1 MILPSALMNSLR
13 MLQVSRLRQAPNRAT
28 VSEPRPAA
36 SDAMRCTAMQPV
48 NDGNDFLCSRSEHQ
62 AKASANCSKL
72 QARPSILC
80 PEDPE
85 ANKVNE
91 CKLLIDGGYKKP
103 SKAQRMLCGPKTAR
117 IRVLKSCRGHCWS
130 KQGCGTS
137 PHWIA
142 SLPSPRTDFRQT
154 VGEKFGRTAAHPS
167 SKRVRVRANECK
179 GLRCAAWD
187 VKSSHLYTGPSSHL
201 STIVSTFSP
210 AKSLPRFSIP
220 WALHVPSEA
229 WAMFSQR
236 SACIYSH
243 HIAKRVKWSHM
254 ARNPARHS
262 SQPGAILCNVV

>member
-1 MILPSALMNSLR
+1 MQCDATWQR
-13 MLQVSRLRQAPNRAT
+13 WQRLLVQPQRA
-28 VSEPRPAA
+28 S
-36 SDAMRCTAMQPV
+36 SKS
-48 NDGNDFLCSRSEHQ
+48 F
-62 AKASANCSKL
+62 SKL
-72 QARPSILC
+72 QQTSSPAKHPV
-80 PEDPE
+80 PENPE

-142 SLPSPRTDFRQT
+142 SLPSLRTDFRQT
-154 VGEKFGRTAAHPS
+154 VGEKFGRTVAHPS

-243 HIAKRVKWSHM
+243 HLAKRVKWSHM